1 MKGSSANTIIEG
13 KCRGYYGS
21 EYILFYCLENDGQ
34 PLEPWIGKSAGYTSL
49 VSFSVV

>member
-1 MKGSSANTIIEG
+1 MKGSTPKTPIEATIG
-13 KCRGYYGS
+13 VN
-21 EYILFYCLENDGQ
+21 ILFYCLENDGQ